1 MSAESAAMAPPIVL
15 REPAQPAAWRVVLVA
30 AAVPLLLRLVRVDRL
45 GAWIEPRREPPPADP
60 RANDAIT
67 AIVWRLDRLRRA
79 GHPLVR
85 SGCLTRAITRYYFLR
100 RAGAPVTL
108 HFGMGAGIDG
118 EGTPGDGFAGHAW
131 VELAGEPLAEPR
143 DPRPLYAEMLR
154 IPPR

>member
-1 MSAESAAMAPPIVL
+1 MSAESAATAPPIVL
-15 REPAQPAAWRVVLVA
+15 GEPARPAAWRVVLVA

-45 GAWIEPRREPPPADP
+45 GAWIEPRRKPPPADA
-60 RANDAIT
+60 REFDEL
-67 AIVWRLDRLRRA
+67 VRRLDRLRRA
-79 GHPLVR
+79 GRPLVR

-108 HFGMGAGIDG
+108 HFGMGAGTD
-118 EGTPGDGFAGHAW
+118 GDGFAGHAW